1 MARGFSCASMV
12 PCCREV
18 KTSDS
23 AMGVGFA
30 PMAWKAATVMADCGV
45 RMTRLL
51 QSATLVIFLV
61 EVM

>member
-1 MARGFSCASMV
+1 MV

>member
-1 MARGFSCASMV
+1 
-12 PCCREV
+12 
-18 KTSDS
+18 
-23 AMGVGFA
+23 MGVGFA
-30 PMAWKAATVMADCGV
+30 PRAWKAATVIADWGV